1 MKTQEIMWHSVKNDG
16 MPTEEEIE
24 RTKNRFLCLV
34 KTIYLNDESEV
45 TRNVVVG
52 YVENGEFKDFVKS
65 KLNISFNNCFVQ
77 RVTDWTEIP
86 YVEF

>member
-1 MKTQEIMWHSVKNDG
+1 MKKQEIVWRSVKDDG
-16 MPTEEEIE
+16 MPTDEEIK

-45 TRNVVVG
+45 TRNVMVG
-52 YVENGEFKDFVKS
+52 FIEDGEFVNTMKG
-65 KLNISFNNCFVQ
+65 KLNSSFNNCFVQ

>member
-1 MKTQEIMWHSVKNDG
+1 MVCRRKKKSKEQKQI
-16 MPTEEEIE
+16 
-24 RTKNRFLCLV
+24 LV
-34 KTIYLNDESEV
+34 FGKTIYLNDESEV

>member
-1 MKTQEIMWHSVKNDG
+1 MKTQEIVWHSVKNDG

-24 RTKNRFLCLV
+24 RTRNRFLLLV

-52 YVENGEFKDFVKS
+52 FVENGEFMDAMKS
-65 KLNISFNNCFVQ
+65 KLNISYSICFVQ
-77 RVTDWTEIP
+77 RVTDWAEIP
-86 YVEF
+86 YVRF

>member
-1 MKTQEIMWHSVKNDG
+1 MRTQEIVWHSVKNDG
-16 MPTEEEIE
+16 MPTKEEIK

-52 YVENGEFKDFVKS
+52 FVENGEFANAMKS
-65 KLNISFNNCFVQ
+65 KLNISYNSCFVQ
-77 RVTDWTEIP
+77 RVTDWAEIP

>member
-1 MKTQEIMWHSVKNDG
+1 MKTQEILWRSVKDDG

-24 RTKNRFLCLV
+24 RTRNRFLCLV

-45 TRNVVVG
+45 TRNVVVCF
-52 YVENGEFKDFVKS
+52 VENGEFADSMKS

-86 YVEF
+86 CVEF